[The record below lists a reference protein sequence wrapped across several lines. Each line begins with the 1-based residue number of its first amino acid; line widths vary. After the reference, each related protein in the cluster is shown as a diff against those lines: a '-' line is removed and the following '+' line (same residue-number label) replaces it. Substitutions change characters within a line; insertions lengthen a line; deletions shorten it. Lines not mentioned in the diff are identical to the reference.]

1 MNPFQRFLIGLIC
14 ASATALAQPII
25 EIGSTHDLWDVS
37 RGTTVTTTSGGAAS
51 FQPENAFGGR
61 FFTVPG
67 NPLYDFIFQDGM
79 PAGFVHSMEWRTT
92 NAVTV
97 RSFRL
102 HAQGDGPENDNG
114 REFETFTLKAKTQGS
129 TNFNTVLYQFT
140 ASHPYQLRDARQ
152 RIVIAANIPPTTA
165 TEFRAEFTD
174 RANRPWSG
182 PRVIELDGFSE
193 SLPMEIYPAVE
204 LLWETVAG
212 TLYQAQWTTDLN
224 SPVWTN
230 FGSPFIGDG
239 QTKSMFDST
248 RSETAPVRYY
258 RLVQIPLL

>member
-1 MNPFQRFLIGLIC
+1 MKLSTRFLTGLFC
-14 ASATALAQPII
+14 ALATASAQPII
-25 EIGSTHDLWDVS
+25 EIGSTQDLWDVS
-37 RGTTVTTTSGGAAS
+37 RGTTVTATSGGAS
-51 FQPENAFGGR
+51 QFQAENAFGGR
-61 FFTVPG
+61 FDTVFG

-79 PAGFVHSMEWRTT
+79 QAGFVHFMEWRTT

-102 HAQGDGPENDNG
+102 HAQGDGSENDNG

-129 TNFNTVLYQFT
+129 TNFNAVLYQFT

-152 RIVIAANIPPTTA
+152 RIVIAANIAATTA

-193 SLPMEIYPAVE
+193 NLPLEIYPATE
-204 LLWETVAG
+204 LLWETVPG
-212 TLYQAQWTTDLN
+212 TLYQAQWTTDIN
-224 SPVWTN
+224 SPTWIN

-248 RSETAPVRYY
+248 RSETAPTRYY
-258 RLVQIPLL
+258 RLVQIQLP

>member
-1 MNPFQRFLIGLIC
+1 MKPFQSLLIGSLC
-14 ASATALAQPII
+14 AFLTASAQQII

-37 RGTTVTTTSGGAAS
+37 RGTQVTTTSGGAS
-51 FQPENAFGGR
+51 QFQAENAFGGR

-67 NPLYDFIFQDGM
+67 NPLYDFIFQDGGS
-79 PAGFVHSMEWRTT
+79 AGFVHFMEWRTT

-114 REFETFTLKAKTQGS
+114 REFETFTLKAKTAGS
-129 TNFNTVLYQFT
+129 TNFDTVLFQFT

-152 RIVIAANIPPTTA
+152 RIVIAANVAATTA
-165 TEFRAEFTD
+165 SEFRAEFTD
-174 RANRPWSG
+174 RGNRPWSG

-193 SLPMEIYPAVE
+193 RLPLEIYPAAE
-204 LLWETVAG
+204 LLWETVPG
-212 TLYQAQWTTDLN
+212 VLYQAQWTTDLN
-224 SPVWTN
+224 SSNWTN

-248 RSETAPVRYY
+248 RSETAPTRYY
-258 RLVQIPLL
+258 RLVQIPLP